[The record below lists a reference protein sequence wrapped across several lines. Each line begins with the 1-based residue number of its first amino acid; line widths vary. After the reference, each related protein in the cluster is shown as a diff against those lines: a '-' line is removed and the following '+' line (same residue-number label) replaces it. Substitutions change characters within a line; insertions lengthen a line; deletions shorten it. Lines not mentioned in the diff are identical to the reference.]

1 VVERDYYGND
11 LLSIKIYHLYCKE
24 KESGTYMCVD
34 ELNINS
40 ERTVEARR
48 RLTGV

>member
-1 VVERDYYGND
+1 MIYYQ
-11 LLSIKIYHLYCKE
+11 LKYLYCKE
-24 KESGTYMCVD
+24 KESETYMCVD